1 MKKRK
6 FIPASITAE
15 KLSYAF
21 NLGNLRK
28 REAEKVFKCIE
39 VYKDYEDFKL
49 NCGWDEDTEIPSE
62 KELIESK
69 ACAYI
74 SSYFVYFSWIL
85 WGTDFRESDFYG
97 RNS

>member
-1 MKKRK
+1 MNNRK

-49 NCGWDEDTEIPSE
+49 NCG
-62 KELIESK
+62 
-69 ACAYI
+69 
-74 SSYFVYFSWIL
+74 
-85 WGTDFRESDFYG
+85 
-97 RNS
+97 